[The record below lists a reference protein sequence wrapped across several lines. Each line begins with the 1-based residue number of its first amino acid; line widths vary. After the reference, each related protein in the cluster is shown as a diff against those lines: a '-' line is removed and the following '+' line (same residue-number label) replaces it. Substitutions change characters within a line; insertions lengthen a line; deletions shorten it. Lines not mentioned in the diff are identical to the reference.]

1 MRNLPGQLMKTVV
14 DTIQQYGLVDVSR
27 PLLVALSGGKDS
39 LLLCLAL
46 REIGIAYR
54 AVTIDMGY
62 EDGWADRIRL
72 RAGMVGVEPEVVSA
86 RETTTTID
94 AAPVRR
100 RLDVLDAISTTTKP
114 AVTPC
119 TYCYSVKV
127 LLFEAVAARTGASQ
141 VAFAHHMTDAAASL
155 LKEALLHVDRF
166 DRGHTRYERANFES
180 LVMELADVA
189 TNYETDQEQPLL
201 QTINALVT
209 TAQVGTDEP
218 PRQPLRHD
226 RPDGVEIVRPLFRV
240 DEDTIVREVA
250 RNEIQTEGS
259 GCGHGMTLSSQ
270 TPREMVHHRVL
281 AGRGDTDF
289 FAHTRKLVC
298 DGVDQN
304 GSGITMARSRR
315 QHLLGCQYK
324 PVVAE
329 FDKL

>member
-1 MRNLPGQLMKTVV
+1 MRNLPGELMNTVV
-14 DTIQQYGLVDVSR
+14 DTIQQYGLVDLSQPV
-27 PLLVALSGGKDS
+27 LVALSGGKDS
-39 LLLCLAL
+39 LLLCLVL
-46 REIGIAYR
+46 REIGIDYQ

-72 RAGMVGVEPEVVSA
+72 RAGAVGVEPEVIRA
-86 RETTTTID
+86 RETTTANAT
-94 AAPVRR
+94 PVRR

-114 AVTPC
+114 ASTPC

-127 LLFEAVAARTGASQ
+127 LLLEAVAARTGASQ

-155 LKEALLHVDRF
+155 FKEALLHVDRF
-166 DRGHTRYERANFES
+166 DRGHARYERANFES
-180 LVMELADVA
+180 LVMELAEVA
-189 TNYETDQEQPLL
+189 ANYETDREQPLL
-201 QTINALVT
+201 RTIEALVT
-209 TAQVGTDEP
+209 TARVGTDEP

-226 RPDGVEIVRPLFRV
+226 RPDGVEIVRPLFGV
-240 DEDTIVREVA
+240 DEDTIVREVV

-281 AGRGDTDF
+281 AGRGDTGF
-289 FAHTRKLVC
+289 FAHARKLVC
-298 DGVDQN
+298 GGVSRN

>member
-1 MRNLPGQLMKTVV
+1 MRHLSGNLMKIVV
-14 DTIQQYGLVDVSR
+14 DTIQQYGLVDMSR
-27 PLLVALSGGKDS
+27 PILVALSGGKDS

-46 REIGIAYR
+46 REIDIAYR

-62 EDGWADRIRL
+62 EAGWANRIRL
-72 RAGMVGVEPEVVSA
+72 RASTIGVEPEVISA
-86 RETTTTID
+86 RETTTAS
-94 AAPVRR
+94 AAPLRR
-100 RLDVLDAISTTTKP
+100 RLDVLDAISTTNQP
-114 AVTPC
+114 AITPC

-127 LLFEAVAARTGASQ
+127 LLLEAVAARTGASQ

-155 LKEALLHVDRF
+155 FKEALLHVDRF
-166 DRGHTRYERANFES
+166 DRGHARYERANFES
-180 LVMELADVA
+180 LVMELAETA
-189 TNYETDQEQPLL
+189 ANYETGQEQPLL
-201 QTINALVT
+201 RTIEALVT
-209 TAQVGTDEP
+209 SARVGTDEP

-226 RPDGVEIVRPLFRV
+226 RPDGVEIVRPLFGI
-240 DEDTIVREVA
+240 DEDTVVREVT
-250 RNEIQTEGS
+250 RNEIQTEDS

-289 FAHTRKLVC
+289 FAHARKLVC

-324 PVVAE
+324 PVAAE